1 MIRFLCDYFVPE
13 VDMSLCNQV
22 AVVVLHHKFAAT
34 ARELGQ
40 AVAMQHDLFD
50 GVGNVVVVVG

>member
-22 AVVVLHHKFAAT
+22 AVVVLHYKIAAS

-40 AVAMQHDLFD
+40 VVAMQHNLLN
-50 GVGNVVVVVG
+50 GVGNVIVV